1 VINRSNKKKYL
12 LEVPGINDRKQPRS
26 LAIEKV
32 PPAELG
38 GIENHL
44 TASITQP
51 NNEVSVMIYD
61 NGIIYNDT
69 IGIYIDSEKRSS
81 GIRLTEKK

>member
-1 VINRSNKKKYL
+1 
-12 LEVPGINDRKQPRS
+12 
-26 LAIEKV
+26 
-32 PPAELG
+32 LG